1 MNSKNLILKNIIDT
15 EPVLGA
21 GAPTNSQVVRFAFT
35 SNPESIASGADGQI
49 VFAHIPALGTGKS
62 TGVIYVG
69 DQIVSSKILDASFV
83 DAPID
88 GAKKDDVST
97 YLYNNGLYYTDAET
111 KPEGA
116 SKVAKQIFTVQY
128 VNDTSAIVTASFD
141 NVNPELAQAFVKAQ
155 AAADKKRL
163 DALDASVSGIETF
176 IKGDVV
182 TAASGTTNAAVVTAS
197 TDANGYKSYTV
208 DVKVDNTTI
217 QIDSTSKAIKALKS
231 LAIVDGATG
240 GNEEGKKFIILK
252 NAAEQEESRID
263 VADLIGSGIVTS
275 ATYNPADNK
284 LRIVWATATGD
295 QDTVID
301 LADLL
306 DINDVF
312 VKPGSEDYLAITADT
327 SVLNVSVKIAD
338 ISTAANNSTGLLDAY
353 QTKTWI
359 ETQITDTSIYAQGD
373 AYVVATVDPEVN
385 KKKVNVSTN
394 VANLTYGEATASSHA
409 TLTGTANTLVDG
421 SQAATAIS
429 NFVNGRLDASIS
441 ALDAEQGGK
450 DVNVSVGVTE
460 VDGKITDVSI
470 KETYATVTYTA
481 PQTEG
486 TPSPATLVVTGET
499 GGLVTGADINKV
511 KQYVDAQLG
520 AEDAT
525 INLKEKES
533 GNYVSV
539 TIAELDGKLDQA
551 SSSLSVTYADYTN
564 NTAGIATDAYVTDA
578 INALDVSTSES
589 NSSTADTNGFVKVTA
604 SETNGKIKME
614 EVIVKT
620 SAIAAATA
628 ENSGLATAYAVKQA
642 LTWEILGNE

>member
-1 MNSKNLILKNIIDT
+1 MLMNSKNLILKNIIDT

-83 DAPID
+83 DAPVE

-217 QIDSTSKAIKALKS
+217 QIDSTSKAIKAPKS

-295 QDTVID
+295 RDTVID

-385 KKKVNVSTN
+385 KKKVNVFTN

-460 VDGKITDVSI
+460 VDGVITDVTVT
-470 KETYATVTYTA
+470 ETYATVSYTDND
-481 PQTEG
+481 TTSWSVT
-486 TPSPATLVVTGET
+486 TPA
-499 GGLVTGADINKV
+499 GLVTGNDLNTLKN
-511 KQYVDAQLG
+511 YVDDKVESA
-520 AEDAT
+520 DSSVT
-525 INLKEKES
+525 VKEKET